1 MQARHLLA
9 ASSLTLLAAA
19 PAFDRIAFAPA
30 AETTL
35 TKSFETTIDMA
46 LDDLMVNFNGQDM
59 DPAMMGMDM
68 SAASMTATV
77 LVEVEDTYGEVKDGR
92 PMQVTRVFNTISA
105 DLEAGDGQSQS
116 ESDDDLVGTTLT
128 FQWNE
133 ETGEYDLSA
142 DDESLDLDKIS
153 HGGEDMDLRDFLP
166 TGEVSEGDS
175 WRLEGNKLVGVL
187 WPGLDW
193 SRLQENAAE
202 KMAETDIPAEL
213 EELMAELVK
222 KATVECTYAGTR
234 ESDGV
239 NLQVI
244 TLGGEMEH
252 DMEVGE
258 MILELIRSSANDRD
272 LDMDLEASLE
282 IAVQLSGELLWNPA
296 AGHFADC
303 EMDLELAFLSSMDGS
318 ADIQG
323 NPMEASA
330 EIEASGVL
338 RRRATAR

>member
-9 ASSLTLLAAA
+9 ASSLGLLAAA
-19 PAFDRIAFAPA
+19 PAFDRIAFAPE
-30 AETTL
+30 AETTV
-35 TKSFETTIDMA
+35 TKSFETTLDLA

-59 DPAMMGMDM
+59 DPSMMGMDM
-68 SAASMTATV
+68 SSASMTATI

-92 PMQVTRVFNTISA
+92 PMQVTRLFNTVNA
-105 DLEAGDGQSQS
+105 DLEAGDGQSKS

-142 DDESLDLDKIS
+142 DDEDLDLNEIT

-166 TGEVSEGDS
+166 AGDVSDGDS
-175 WRLEGNKLVGVL
+175 WRLEGKKLTSVL
-187 WPGLDW
+187 WPGLNW
-193 SRLQENAAE
+193 ARLQEGATE
-202 KMAETDIPAEL
+202 RMAETEIPAEL
-213 EELMAELVK
+213 EELMADLVK

-234 ESDGV
+234 ETDGADM
-239 NLQVI
+239 QVI

-258 MILELIRSSANDRD
+258 MILELIRASNDGNV
-272 LDMDLEASLE
+272 DMDLEANLE
-282 IAVQLSGELLWNPA
+282 IAAQLTGELLWDPA
-296 AGHFADC
+296 AGHFASC
-303 EMDLELAFLSSMDGS
+303 EMDIEIALLSTMEGE
-318 ADIQG
+318 ADVQG

-330 EIEASGVL
+330 EVEVSGVL